1 MTSAV
6 INVILYD
13 TSFTSV
19 QMNTKHKLLRVV
31 ISRQNKKL
39 EFSLR
44 HTGWASQTD
53 GLLTS
58 HRIQKCI

>member
-44 HTGWASQTD
+44 HTGWA
-53 GLLTS
+53 
-58 HRIQKCI
+58 